1 MIPKRILGKTGE
13 MLSIIGISG
22 IVVMNLEQKEANS
35 IVAEA
40 IERGVNY

>member
-22 IVVMNLEQKEANS
+22 IVVMNLEQKEANL